1 MADSKEASGTKG
13 KPRRPISINALHKR
27 KKKGQK
33 ITVLTAY
40 DYPFARLADSA
51 GIDIILVSDV
61 LGQVGLGYDST
72 VPVSLEEMVHHT
84 KAVRK
89 GVSHALVITKIPF
102 LSASF
107 PMGEVMQAA
116 SVLVKQA
123 GCQGVEV
130 EGGPEI
136 LPVVETLIKAG
147 IPVMPHIGL
156 TAQHFMRTG
165 SFKVQGSTAEEAK
178 DLLDFARRLE
188 EAGVFA
194 IMLECVPSELGQI
207 MTERLSIPV
216 LGIGSGPHCDGQ
228 ILVPQDMLGL
238 FEKFV
243 PKFVKVYKKLGE
255 DIVEVFRTFKE
266 EVESSHFPEEIHSYS
281 MDPEECKSLKKLSEN
296 P

>member
-1 MADSKEASGTKG
+1 MADSTEASGTKG
-13 KPRRPISINALHKR
+13 KPQRPVSINALHKR

-40 DYPFARLADSA
+40 DYPFARLADTA

-72 VPVSLEEMVHHT
+72 VPVTLEEMAHHT
-84 KAVRK
+84 KAVKK
-89 GVSHALVITKIPF
+89 GVSHALVVTKIPF
-102 LSASF
+102 LTASF

-116 SVLVKQA
+116 YVLVKEA

-136 LPVVETLIKAG
+136 LPVVETLINAG

-156 TAQHFMRTG
+156 TAQHFLRTG

-178 DLLDFARRLE
+178 ALLDFALRLE

-194 IMLECVPSELGQI
+194 IMLECVPAELGQE

-216 LGIGSGPHCDGQ
+216 LGIGSGPYCDGQ

-243 PKFVKVYKKLGE
+243 PKFVKVYKNLGE
-255 DIVEVFRTFKE
+255 EIVGVFRTFRE
-266 EVESSHFPEEIHSYS
+266 EVETSVFPEDAHSYS
-281 MDPEECKSLKKLSEN
+281 MDTEELKSFKKLLEN

>member
-1 MADSKEASGTKG
+1 MADSTEASGTKG
-13 KPRRPISINALHKR
+13 NPRRPISINALHKR

-33 ITVLTAY
+33 ISVLTAY
-40 DYPFARLADSA
+40 DYPFARLADMA

-72 VPVSLEEMVHHT
+72 VPVTLEEMAHHT
-84 KAVRK
+84 KAVKK

-107 PMGEVMQAA
+107 PTGEVMQAA
-116 SVLVKQA
+116 SVLVKEA
-123 GCQGVEV
+123 GCRGVEV

-136 LPVVETLIKAG
+136 LPLVETLVTAG

-165 SFKVQGSTAEEAK
+165 SFKVQGSTAEDAK
-178 DLLDFARRLE
+178 GLLDFARRLE

-194 IMLECVPSELGQI
+194 IMLECVPAELGQV
-207 MTERLSIPV
+207 MTEALSIPV
-216 LGIGSGPHCDGQ
+216 LGIGSGPYCDGQ

-243 PKFVKVYKKLGE
+243 PKFVKVYKNMGE
-255 DIVEVFRTFKE
+255 EILEVFRTFKE
-266 EVESSHFPEEIHSYS
+266 EVESSHFPEDTHSYS
-281 MDPEECKSLKKLSEN
+281 MDTEELTIFKSLLEN